1 MLSEEAQP
9 PPPRSPAGPGGVPP
23 YSKPKRKF
31 TPGPKR
37 GSPLKGPAKDA
48 EAGGEQ
54 AERKSAPEE
63 FLMILTQ
70 LRREA
75 GQIVDYHQSMADQDD
90 ETHDI
95 AEVITLVRSM
105 ATEDWAQAQASA
117 HALCRSPLLDVMLAR
132 MLLTAATQGR
142 EPGLALRIL
151 AGMRERRVYPDAYML
166 ALVLK
171 STSSGD
177 TWQPV
182 VEVIKSQ
189 LASLPGGLPQD
200 PSRRHQGFL
209 RALASAVERGKFFS
223 SSFLVDAL
231 LHFRMVDAFTLKI
244 ALKFYRFSRTPAR
257 ALPWITAARAVSL
270 IYDEDL
276 AFEMGRVYKSLDMW
290 REGVALLEELVRERP
305 LVVQDKHVGVAF
317 STCHQAGTCHGPCRI
332 H

>member
-1 MLSEEAQP
+1 
-9 PPPRSPAGPGGVPP
+9 
-23 YSKPKRKF
+23 
-31 TPGPKR
+31 
-37 GSPLKGPAKDA
+37 
-48 EAGGEQ
+48 
-54 AERKSAPEE
+54 
-63 FLMILTQ
+63 
-70 LRREA
+70 
-75 GQIVDYHQSMADQDD
+75 
-90 ETHDI
+90 
-95 AEVITLVRSM
+95 
-105 ATEDWAQAQASA
+105 
-117 HALCRSPLLDVMLAR
+117 
-132 MLLTAATQGR
+132 
-142 EPGLALRIL
+142 
-151 AGMRERRVYPDAYML
+151 ML

-270 IYDEDL
+270 VYDEDL

-305 LVVQDKHVGVAF
+305 EVVQDKHVGVAF
-317 STCHQAGTCHGPCRI
+317 STCHQAGTCYGPCRR